1 MAVLPCLPPLR
12 IKMEKIKARDLL
24 AQTTNQL
31 WESLK
36 PIKRFILVFDDN
48 EELEVNWKETIYSS
62 YAWDIIRSYPNT
74 PLLAK
79 HHIRKILGK
88 KRLSPKTS
96 LILLGN
102 VAWDVIDHYPDQDR
116 DIFARYSYIQT
127 NLMYNELSLS
137 MEENVGSIDIL
148 DFNQVLDSPTIAEIN
163 DNIEPT
169 EEGIEKAYAGVMKAL
184 DTDPVLYNNPL
195 AKAGRSG
202 IVNRGQLLQCLTARG
217 FLTDTDSTQYKT
229 PIVRGYAD
237 GLRLFY
243 DSLVE
248 SRSAAKALIF
258 SKKPLQDAEYFSR
271 RLQLMDQIVRN
282 LHIGDCGSKEYLVW
296 HVQGPKYDEK
306 GKEIF
311 SGDLPRLAGKYY
323 LDETSGKLKEISSND
338 KHLIDKKLKLR
349 SVLDCAHPD
358 PYGICSTCFGGL
370 ALTVPKNSNIG
381 HMCCTTMTQKSSQ
394 NVLSTKH
401 LDTSAAVEPVRI
413 SPGNRKYLA
422 PSGDGSSYLIE
433 KNLKGKL
440 WMIVDAKQA
449 ANITDIMEVKNVEDL
464 NISRVSQLTV
474 FTLRVQTSSVS
485 EDIPI
490 PVGLERRMA
499 SMTYPLLHHIKQRGF
514 SSDENG
520 NYVID
525 MDGWNREEPI
535 LSLPLR
541 HYNMSDHSR
550 IKNNARL
557 IRND

>member
-1 MAVLPCLPPLR
+1 
-12 IKMEKIKARDLL
+12 MEKIKARDLL

-36 PIKRFILVFDDN
+36 PIRRFILIFDDG
-48 EELEVNWKETIYSS
+48 EELEVSWKETIYSS
-62 YAWDIIRSYPNT
+62 YAWGIIRSYPNT

-79 HHIRKILGK
+79 HHIRKILGN

-96 LILLGN
+96 LTLLGN
-102 VAWDVIDHYPDQDR
+102 VAWDAIDHYPDQDR
-116 DIFARYSYIQT
+116 DIFARYTYIQT
-127 NLMYNELSLS
+127 NVMYNELSLNT
-137 MEENVGSIDIL
+137 EENAGSIDIL
-148 DFNQVLDSPTIAEIN
+148 DFNHVLDSPIIAEIN

-169 EEGIEKAYAGVMKAL
+169 EEGIEKAYAGVIKAL
-184 DTDPVLYNNPL
+184 DTDPALYNNPL

-229 PIVRGYAD
+229 PILRGYAD

-243 DSLVE
+243 DSLIE

-271 RLQLMDQIVRN
+271 RLQLMDQVVRN

-296 HVQGPKYDEK
+296 HIQGPKYDEK

-323 LDETSGKLKEISSND
+323 LDEETGKLKEINAKD

-413 SPGNRKYLA
+413 SQGNRKYLV

-440 WMIVDAKQA
+440 WMIIDAKQA
-449 ANITDIMEVKNVEDL
+449 SNITDIMEVKNVEDL
-464 NISRVSQLTV
+464 NISRVSQLTM
-474 FTLRVQTSSVS
+474 FTLRVQTSVVT
-485 EDIPI
+485 EDVPL

-499 SMTYPLLHHIKQRGF
+499 SMTYPLLHHIKQKGLTT
-514 SSDENG
+514 DENG

-525 MDGWNREEPI
+525 MEGWNREEPI

-550 IKNNARL
+550 KMKL
-557 IRND
+557 H